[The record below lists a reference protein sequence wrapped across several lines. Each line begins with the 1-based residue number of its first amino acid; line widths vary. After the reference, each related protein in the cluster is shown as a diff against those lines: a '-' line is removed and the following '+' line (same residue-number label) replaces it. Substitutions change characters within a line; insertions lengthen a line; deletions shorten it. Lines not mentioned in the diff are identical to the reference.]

1 MSSVTGTSDCCAG
14 KDSARMGES
23 TVTGAGVLTGSI
35 AVNCG
40 WAVGGVLLPDIFQV
54 SPRTAKTASAAIWTL
69 G

>member
-1 MSSVTGTSDCCAG
+1 
-14 KDSARMGES
+14 MGES